1 MLDIL
6 MIILVLAELLFCMV
20 VTIGLLVCGLYLTV
34 PELLTNLKSK
44 LYKKLNIEIKGDR
57 KW

>member
-1 MLDIL
+1 MLL
-6 MIILVLAELLFCMV
+6 LIITELLFCML
-20 VTIGLLVCGLYLTV
+20 VTVGLLVGGLYLTV